1 MALGAARQRGELGGR
16 RERVCVWRADD
27 DVGLQKNE
35 KKKKERIKKA
45 DIQTASQLASQPNNQ
60 RRPGVREWEK
70 EEENLAEDA
79 LQMLVVVERLV
90 VDFQV
95 ALLPSGSFG
104 GG

>member
-27 DVGLQKNE
+27 DVG
-35 KKKKERIKKA
+35 
-45 DIQTASQLASQPNNQ
+45 
-60 RRPGVREWEK
+60 
-70 EEENLAEDA
+70 LAEDA